1 MPRLSKFHWI
11 VELKRSRKLH
21 IVAGN
26 EFDEPLSITL
36 CGKRYES
43 SDRVYAK
50 KTKRATGEECNACL
64 RVIFKAWLSLY
75 EGWIRLG
82 KSAEEAKRLTDDL
95 LEIPPPRGAT
105 QD

>member
-11 VELKRSRKLH
+11 VKLKGSRELH

-26 EFDEPLSITL
+26 EFGEPSSITL
-36 CGKRYES
+36 CGKRHEP

-50 KTKRATGEECNACL
+50 KTSRTTGTECSACL
-64 RVIFKAWLSLY
+64 GVISKAWLGIF
-75 EGWIRLG
+75 ETWIRLG
-82 KSAEEAKRLTDDL
+82 KSAEEAKRRTDDL
-95 LEIPPPRGAT
+95 LEIAFPPGAT

>member
-11 VELKRSRKLH
+11 VKLKGARKLH

-26 EFDEPLSITL
+26 EFDEPLPITL
-36 CGKRYES
+36 CGKRYEP
-43 SDRVYAK
+43 SDRVYAE
-50 KTKRATGEECNACL
+50 KTRRATGEECSACL
-64 RVIFKAWLSLY
+64 RIIFKAWLSLY

-82 KSAEEAKRLTDDL
+82 KSAKEAKKLTDDL
-95 LEIPPPRGAT
+95 LEISPPRGAT